1 MLTIYPFTPNR
12 SKCKMLLEV
21 IEVKELN
28 IGKCII
34 KKRKEKGITQEQLA
48 DYIGVS
54 KASVSKWESGL
65 SFPDILLLPELA
77 TYFNISLD
85 ELLGYSPQL
94 TKEDIKKLYNKLSHE
109 FAIKPFDEVINQ
121 CKELIK
127 KYYSCFP
134 FLLSMIQLLLNYSIL
149 EKDEVIRK
157 EILKQCILLSRRIKE
172 ESDSI
177 SDIKNANTMEALA
190 EMTLGNSEEVIRLL
204 DNQLI
209 PYSGEDVILINA
221 YQMRGET
228 LKAKEVNQIRLY
240 NKVIN
245 VLTILNSYLY
255 LNMMEPVLFEKVYS
269 QGIQIIDSFQLNEI
283 FTNDIFGIH
292 IIAAQ
297 GYLIQEKKE
306 KAIGALKEYVK
317 TVCNIKFPLSF
328 KGNEYFTKVG
338 KWFEDN
344 NCIGGNTPVDEIT
357 IKKNLVSAVVE
368 NPAFKLLEDDERYIL
383 LVKKL
388 KGKLD

>member
-1 MLTIYPFTPNR
+1 M
-12 SKCKMLLEV
+12 KK
-21 IEVKELN
+21 LN

-34 KKRKEKGITQEQLA
+34 EKRKAKGITQEQLA

-54 KASVSKWESGL
+54 KASVSKWESGV

-77 TYFNISLD
+77 TYFNISVD

-94 TKEDIKKLYNKLSHE
+94 TKEDIKKIYIKLSNE
-109 FAIKPFDEVINQ
+109 FAIKPFDEVVNQ

-149 EKDEVIRK
+149 EKDSEMRK
-157 EILKQCILLSRRIKE
+157 EILKQCIILSKRIKE
-172 ESDSI
+172 ESNSI

-190 EMTLGNSEEVIRLL
+190 EMTLGNNEKVIQLL
-204 DNQLI
+204 DDKLL

-221 YQMRGET
+221 YQMKGET
-228 LKAKEVNQIRLY
+228 SKANEVNQILLF

-245 VLTILNSYLY
+245 TLTLLNNYLY
-255 LNMMEPVLFEKVYS
+255 LNIKEPELFQKIYS
-269 QGIQIIDSFQLNEI
+269 QGIQLIDSFMLNEI
-283 FTNDIFGIH
+283 FTNDVLGIH
-292 IIAAQ
+292 IVAAQ

-306 KAIGALKEYVK
+306 KAIDALKEYVN
-317 TVCNIKFPLSF
+317 TVCNIKFPLRF
-328 KGNEYFTKVG
+328 NGNEYFTKVNQ
-338 KWFEDN
+338 WLEDSN
-344 NCIGGNTPVDEIT
+344 FIGANTPVDEKT
-357 IKKNLVSAVVE
+357 IKEKLVSSITE
-368 NPAFKLLEDDERYIL
+368 NPAFISLKEDERYNL

-388 KGKLD
+388 KGKLDG

>member
-1 MLTIYPFTPNR
+1 M
-12 SKCKMLLEV
+12 
-21 IEVKELN
+21 KELN

-54 KASVSKWESGL
+54 KASVSKWESGV

-77 TYFNISLD
+77 TYFNISVD

-94 TKEDIKKLYNKLSHE
+94 IKEDIKKVYNTLSHE
-109 FAIKPFDEVINQ
+109 FAVKPFDEVVNQ

-149 EKDEVIRK
+149 GKDNAMRK
-157 EILKQCILLSRRIKE
+157 EILQQCILLSKRIKE

-190 EMTLGNSEEVIRLL
+190 EMVLGNSEKVIRLL
-204 DNQLI
+204 DNKLS

-221 YQMRGET
+221 YQMQGENA
-228 LKAKEVNQIRLY
+228 KANEVNQILLY

-245 VLTILNSYLY
+245 VLTLLNNYLY
-255 LNMMEPVLFEKVYS
+255 LNMMEPISFEKIYS
-269 QGIQIIDSFQLNEI
+269 QGIQIIDCFQLNEI
-283 FTNDIFGIH
+283 CTNDVFGIH
-292 IIAAQ
+292 IVAAQ
-297 GYLIQEKKE
+297 GYLIQKKKE
-306 KAIGALKEYVK
+306 KAINALKKYVN
-317 TVCNIKFPLSF
+317 TVCNIKFPLRF
-328 KGNEYFTKVG
+328 KGNEYFTKVD
-338 KWFEDN
+338 KWLEEN
-344 NCIGGNTPVDEIT
+344 NCIGVNAPVDEIT
-357 IKKNLVSAVVE
+357 IKKNLVSAVAE
-368 NPAFKLLEDDERYIL
+368 NPAFKSLEDDERYIL

-388 KGKLD
+388 KGKLEEEDECNKYRKS